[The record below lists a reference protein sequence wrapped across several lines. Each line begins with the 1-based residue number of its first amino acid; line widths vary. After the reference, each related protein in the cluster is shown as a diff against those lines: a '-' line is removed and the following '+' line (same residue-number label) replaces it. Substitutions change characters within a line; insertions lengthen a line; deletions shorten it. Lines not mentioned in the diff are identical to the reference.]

1 MSEANSDQSVGNPES
16 QPASDQPRKLG
27 LLRSITNGIPILL
40 IKFYRLC
47 ISPLFP
53 PVCRF
58 EPSCSAY
65 GLQAFQK
72 HPIHRALWLTV
83 WRIMRC
89 NPFNAGGF
97 DPVPEAKGQQAQHAE
112 PVRDPHGQCDHA
124 HH

>member
-1 MSEANSDQSVGNPES
+1 MTEAEKVPIW
-16 QPASDQPRKLG
+16 R
-27 LLRSITNGIPILL
+27 RITNAIPILL

-72 HPIHRALWLTV
+72 YPLHRAIVLTV
-83 WRIMRC
+83 WRILRC
-89 NPFNAGGF
+89 NPFNPGGF
-97 DPVPEAKGQQAQHAE
+97 DPVPDPKGHAPQQVSQSCQHS
-112 PVRDPHGQCDHA
+112 DHLPH
-124 HH
+124 